1 MPPGLQ
7 SYPGGTD
14 RNHVAVLGGGSA
26 RHWFGVNSFDDSG
39 DSRDGFGA
47 ANQGIT
53 KETEFSLD
61 TRSDDEAKDWFRGE
75 HGRGEQHDFD
85 RV

>member
-14 RNHVAVLGGGSA
+14 RNHVAVLGGGST
-26 RHWFGVNSFDDSG
+26 RHGFGVTNFDDDG
-39 DSRDGFGA
+39 GPRDGFGG

-53 KETEFSLD
+53 KKTEFSLD
-61 TRSDDEAKDWFRGE
+61 TRSDDEARDWFRGE
-75 HGRGEQHDFD
+75 HGRGEQEAFD